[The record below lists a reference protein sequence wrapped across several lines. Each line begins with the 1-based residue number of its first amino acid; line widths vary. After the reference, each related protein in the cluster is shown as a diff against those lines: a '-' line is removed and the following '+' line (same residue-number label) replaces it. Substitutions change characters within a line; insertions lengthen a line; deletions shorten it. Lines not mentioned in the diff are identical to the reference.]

1 MKRNECA
8 TLSMNQWPQLED
20 KMISVTEAF
29 DIISGQKIQS
39 TTARLELIDSIGKN
53 LAEDI
58 FADSDLPPFNRVMMD
73 GIAIRY
79 EELSTFSQFKIQGI
93 QAAGK
98 SNQFDLING
107 NCIEIMTGAMLPPI
121 FDTVI
126 PYEDISIESGVATI
140 VIQPKKKQA
149 NVHLQGTDFKEG
161 NILVSKGTC
170 ISPAEIGILASV
182 GISRPLVQIPPKVAI
197 ISTGDELVDIEKKP
211 LDFQI
216 RKSNVYAIQA
226 ALKKELNLEA
236 TTHHVSDQSD
246 DIHSKLKELLQT
258 FEVIILSGG
267 VSKGKFDLIPIV
279 LQELGVKQLFHRIK
293 QKPGKPFWFGAS
305 ESNLV
310 FALPGNPVS
319 TLVCCYRYVIPFLQ
333 SQLMNKDTNFESL
346 GLQSDYFKK
355 GNLTYFLPV
364 KRTDQMVT
372 PADGNGSGDFAHL
385 ATVDG
390 WIEIPEEINE
400 IKKGDTFRYL
410 PFRF

>member
-1 MKRNECA
+1 M
-8 TLSMNQWPQLED
+8 LSV
-20 KMISVTEAF
+20 KEAF
-29 DIISGQKIQS
+29 EIICNQHIEGKSMRVG
-39 TTARLELIDSIGKN
+39 LMDSIGKK

-79 EELSTFSQFKIQGI
+79 EELESYNRFKIQGI

-98 SNQFDLING
+98 SNQFDLISG
-107 NCIEIMTGAMLPPI
+107 HCIEIMTGALLPQS

-126 PYEDISIESGVATI
+126 PYEDITIETGFATI
-140 VIQPKKKQA
+140 TIPPKKFQA
-149 NVHLQGTDFKEG
+149 NVHLQATDFKKG
-161 NILVSKGTC
+161 DTLVSKGTC

-182 GISRPLVQIPPKVAI
+182 GISEPLIVSMPRIAI
-197 ISTGDELVDIEKKP
+197 ISTGDELVNIENHP
-211 LDFQI
+211 LNFQI

-226 ALKKELNLEA
+226 ALKKELYLDA
-236 TTHHVSDQSD
+236 LTFHVSDQSD
-246 DIHSKLKELLQT
+246 EIKSKLNEILQS
-258 FEVIILSGG
+258 FEIIILSGG
-267 VSKGKFDLIPIV
+267 VSKGKFDLIPTV
-279 LQELGVKQLFHRIK
+279 LKELGVNELFHKIK

-305 ESNLV
+305 DSNLV

-319 TLVCCYRYVIPFLQ
+319 TMVCCYRYVIPFLQ
-333 SQLMNKDTNFESL
+333 SQLMNLKPEFEMTSIDC
-346 GLQSDYFKK
+346 DYFKK

-364 KRTDQMVT
+364 KKTIQVAS
-372 PADGNGSGDFAHL
+372 PSDGNGSGDFAHL
-385 ATVDG
+385 ANVDG